1 MTASPPVSQL
11 HTARKAGPCA
21 NASAAKRGI
30 EWAQHCSLTINP
42 GDSYV
47 DGDLNLD
54 KAGGFGRDR
63 VCMACAERGLV

>member
-1 MTASPPVSQL
+1 MATETAHRI

-21 NASAAKRGI
+21 NAAAAKRGL
-30 EWAQHCSLTINP
+30 EWARHCSLMIAA
-42 GDSYV
+42 GDHYV

-63 VCMACAERGLV
+63 VCMSCAERGLA